1 MKMKVVSILAIVLMI
16 AGCNEKAPQNI
27 DLTKFLPEENAT
39 KFYYRTTMVNEP
51 NHSEFVEKDLLTE
64 NVVVSRKDNCVYL
77 ERYARFDK
85 WEVEQMALNMKKH
98 IKDNRL
104 KSDNEIL
111 CVDDEKLTSSG
122 YAFYKKNGDW
132 GNRAE
137 STDVNGTV
145 LDVMSGECKFI
156 DFSKKEIFGKLRE
169 VIHTRCMYAGEN
181 VKTKMDDFIV
191 EGLGIYKSILKS
203 DIKFDDIENHS
214 VMTVILEKYE

>member
-1 MKMKVVSILAIVLMI
+1 MI
-16 AGCNEKAPQNI
+16 AGCNKKAPQNI

-39 KFYYRTTMVNEP
+39 NFHYRTTMVNEP
-51 NHSEFVEKDLLTE
+51 NHPEYATKDIFTE
-64 NVVVSRKDNCVYL
+64 NVIVSRKDNCIDMEMYTQ
-77 ERYARFDK
+77 FNK
-85 WEVEQMALNMKKH
+85 WEIEQMPPDMKKH

-111 CVDDEKLTSSG
+111 CADDEKLTSSG
-122 YAFYKKNGDW
+122 YAFYKRNGDW

-145 LDVMSGECKFI
+145 LDVMSGECKFV